1 MYYLLVGR
9 QFYGDLYQPHPKD
22 LSGTRK
28 WNVKSRYKAVN
39 FINALCYDS
48 PKTVE
53 FRMLRPTY
61 NFEKILGWLFIY
73 GALIKYAEKNAHT
86 GKSLTRT
93 KLTTVI
99 KDVYSQDLAKILCD
113 FLVMLQDAVIAQTM
127 TGDDFGMRTDIDD
140 KIINYQSFGHHFY

>member
-1 MYYLLVGR
+1 
-9 QFYGDLYQPHPKD
+9 
-22 LSGTRK
+22 
-28 WNVKSRYKAVN
+28 
-39 FINALCYDS
+39 
-48 PKTVE
+48 
-53 FRMLRPTY
+53 MLRPTY

-73 GALIKYAEKNAHT
+73 GALIKYAEKNANT
-86 GKSLTRT
+86 GKSFTRT

-99 KDVYSQDLAKILCD
+99 KEVYNQDLAKILCD